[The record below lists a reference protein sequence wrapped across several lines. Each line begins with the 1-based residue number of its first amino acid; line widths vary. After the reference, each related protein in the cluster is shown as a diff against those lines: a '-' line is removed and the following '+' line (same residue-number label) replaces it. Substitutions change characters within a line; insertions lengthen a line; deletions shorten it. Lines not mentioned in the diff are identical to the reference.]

1 VTSRQRV
8 LTALQHRPT
17 DRAPIDFSGHRSSGI
32 SAILYPRLR
41 ALLGLPPV
49 PVRVYDPIQQLAIVD
64 EDVLDRFG
72 VDTVE
77 LGRGF
82 ALEERWW
89 ADWTLPDG
97 TPCKM
102 PAWALPEREQG
113 RWVLRS
119 ARGRVLAHMP
129 DGALYFEQVF
139 HPLAEEPSMSLA
151 EALEECMWTGVAS
164 PPGPEATGPGG
175 DKALA
180 RGARRFR
187 TSTERAIVGLF
198 GGNLL
203 EIGEF
208 LFRMDNFLAMLAAEP
223 REVHRFLDALTEHH
237 LANLERFLAAVG
249 EHIDVIVFGDDLG
262 MQTGPLISPAMYR
275 EFFKPRHSR
284 LWKRAK
290 ELAPVKVML
299 HSCGGIRELIPDL
312 IDAGLDAVNPVQ
324 TSCEGM
330 EPGELKGEFGS
341 DLVFWGGGCDT
352 REVLPYG
359 SPEEVRRHVRERV
372 RILSPDGGFVFQQ
385 VHNVLANV
393 PAENVAAMLEAA
405 SEPARVPDAGA

>member
-1 VTSRQRV
+1 V
-8 LTALQHRPT
+8 H
-17 DRAPIDFSGHRSSGI
+17 
-32 SAILYPRLR
+32 
-41 ALLGLPPV
+41 
-49 PVRVYDPIQQLAIVD
+49 VD
-64 EDVLDRFG
+64 
-72 VDTVE
+72 
-77 LGRGF
+77 GRG
-82 ALEERWW
+82 
-89 ADWTLPDG
+89 
-97 TPCKM
+97 
-102 PAWALPEREQG
+102 
-113 RWVLRS
+113 
-119 ARGRVLAHMP
+119 
-129 DGALYFEQVF
+129 
-139 HPLAEEPSMSLA
+139 
-151 EALEECMWTGVAS
+151 
-164 PPGPEATGPGG
+164 
-175 DKALA
+175 LA

-187 TSTERAIVGLF
+187 RSTERAIVGLF

-341 DLVFWGGGCDT
+341 YLVFWGGGCDT

>member
-1 VTSRQRV
+1 MTSQQRV
-8 LTALQHRPT
+8 LAALDHRQP
-17 DRAPIDFSGHRSSGI
+17 DRTPIDLSGHRSSGI

-41 ALLGLPPV
+41 ACLGLPPT
-49 PVRVYDPIQQLAIVD
+49 PVRVYDPIQQLAIV
-64 EDVLDRFG
+64 EADVLDRFG

-97 TPCKM
+97 SPCLM
-102 PAWALPEREQG
+102 PSWALPEREEG

-119 ARGRVLAHMP
+119 TRGRILAHMP

-139 HPLAEEPSMSLA
+139 YPLAEEPGMSLS

-164 PPGPEATGPGG
+164 PPGPETGGLGG
-175 DKALA
+175 TEALE

-187 TSTERAIVGLF
+187 SATDRAILGLF

-208 LFRMDNFLAMLAAEP
+208 LYRMDNFLAMLAAEP
-223 REVHRFLDALTEHH
+223 LEVHRVLDALTEHH
-237 LANLERFLAAVG
+237 LASLERFLSAVG

-275 EFFKPRHSR
+275 EFFKPRHSL

-312 IDAGLDAVNPVQ
+312 IEAGLDAVNPVQ

-330 EPGELKGEFGS
+330 DPGELKREFGK

-359 SPEEVRRHVRERV
+359 SPEEVRRHVQERV
-372 RILSPDGGFVFQQ
+372 AVFSPGGGFVFQQ

-393 PAENVAAMLEAA
+393 PAANVVAMLEAA
-405 SEPARVPDAGA
+405 GETVEAGRRG

>member
-1 VTSRQRV
+1 MTSQQCVLAALDHRQ
-8 LTALQHRPT
+8 P
-17 DRAPIDFSGHRSSGI
+17 DRTPIDLSGHRSSGI

-41 ALLGLPPV
+41 ACLGLPPA

-64 EDVLDRFG
+64 ADILDRFG

-97 TPCKM
+97 SPCLM
-102 PAWALPEREQG
+102 PSWALPEREEG

-119 ARGRVLAHMP
+119 TRGRILAHMP

-139 HPLAEEPSMSLA
+139 YPLAEEPGMGLP

-164 PPGPEATGPGG
+164 PPGPETGGPGG
-175 DKALA
+175 TEALE

-187 TSTERAIVGLF
+187 SATDRAILGLF

-208 LFRMDNFLAMLAAEP
+208 LYRMDNFLAMLAAEP
-223 REVHRFLDALTEHH
+223 REVHRVLDALTEHH
-237 LANLERFLAAVG
+237 LAGLESFLSAVG
-249 EHIDVIVFGDDLG
+249 GHIDVIVFGDDLG

-275 EFFKPRHSR
+275 EFFKPRHSL

-299 HSCGGIRELIPDL
+299 HSCGGIRQLIPDL
-312 IDAGLDAVNPVQ
+312 IEAGLDAVNPVQ

-330 EPGELKGEFGS
+330 DPGELKREFGK

-352 REVLPYG
+352 REMLPYG
-359 SPEEVRRHVRERV
+359 SPDEVRRHVRER
-372 RILSPDGGFVFQQ
+372 IGLLSPGGGFVFQQ

-393 PAENVAAMLEAA
+393 PAENVVAMLEAA
-405 SEPARVPDAGA
+405 AEPVGSRRPA